1 MADPDPRPENPNQGP
16 VLRLRLVWP
25 GRGMLGPGKADLLA
39 LIDETGSISAA
50 GRAMGMSYK
59 RAWTLVST
67 LNDMFAEPLVD
78 RARGGTQ
85 GGGAALTETGRQV
98 LAHYRSLEASS
109 AQAGAAPIAA
119 LEALMKPQEAAN
131 DGQKD
136 G

>member
-1 MADPDPRPENPNQGP
+1 MAEPDPHPEPNTGGP

-85 GGGAALTETGRQV
+85 GGGAALTKTGREV
-98 LAHYRSLEASS
+98 LAHYRALEESS
-109 AQAGAAPIAA
+109 VSAGAEPIAA
-119 LEALMKPQEAAN
+119 LEALIKPQDPTE
-131 DGQKD
+131 G